1 MTYFHF
7 ILHPLFYVIK
17 KVSNFFGWQKIARFA
32 DRMLKKIKTG
42 MKVSR
47 GQTAYARI
55 KNEFNLKG
63 NKQKVLDQFIKMHD
77 LT

>member
-1 MTYFHF
+1 MTNEEMV
-7 ILHPLFYVIK
+7 VITGK
-17 KVSNFFGWQKIARFA
+17 ENIERYRLLV
-32 DRMLKKIKTG
+32 LKTKLQLEISTG
-42 MKVSR
+42 MKITR

-55 KNEFNLKG
+55 KNEFNLKC

>member
-1 MTYFHF
+1 MVLITGKENIERYR
-7 ILHPLFYVIK
+7 LLV
-17 KVSNFFGWQKIARFA
+17 
-32 DRMLKKIKTG
+32 LKTKLQLEINTG
-42 MKVSR
+42 MKVTR

-63 NKQKVLDQFIKMHD
+63 NKQKVLDQFVEMHN

>member
-1 MTYFHF
+1 
-7 ILHPLFYVIK
+7 
-17 KVSNFFGWQKIARFA
+17 
-32 DRMLKKIKTG
+32 MLITGKENIERYRLLVVTTKLQLEINTG
-42 MKVSR
+42 MKVTR

-63 NKQKVLDQFIKMHD
+63 NKQKVLDQFVEMHN

>member
-1 MTYFHF
+1 
-7 ILHPLFYVIK
+7 
-17 KVSNFFGWQKIARFA
+17 
-32 DRMLKKIKTG
+32 MLITGKENIERYRLLVLKTKLQLEINTG
-42 MKVSR
+42 MKVTR

-63 NKQKVLDQFIKMHD
+63 NKQKVLDQFVEMHN

>member
-1 MTYFHF
+1 MLITGKDNIERYR
-7 ILHPLFYVIK
+7 LFV
-17 KVSNFFGWQKIARFA
+17 
-32 DRMLKKIKTG
+32 LKTKLQLEISTD
-42 MKVSR
+42 MKVTR

>member
-1 MTYFHF
+1 MLITGKDNIERYR
-7 ILHPLFYVIK
+7 LFAMK
-17 KVSNFFGWQKIARFA
+17 A
-32 DRMLKKIKTG
+32 MLQLEISTG
-42 MKVSR
+42 MKVVR

-63 NKQKVLDQFIKMHD
+63 NKQKVLDQFIKIHD

>member
-1 MTYFHF
+1 MTNEEMV
-7 ILHPLFYVIK
+7 VITGK
-17 KVSNFFGWQKIARFA
+17 ENIERYRLLV
-32 DRMLKKIKTG
+32 LKTKLQLEISTG
-42 MKVSR
+42 MKITK

>member
-1 MTYFHF
+1 MLITGKDNIERYR
-7 ILHPLFYVIK
+7 LFAMK
-17 KVSNFFGWQKIARFA
+17 T
-32 DRMLKKIKTG
+32 MLQLEISTG
-42 MKVSR
+42 MKVVR

-63 NKQKVLDQFIKMHD
+63 NKQKVLDQFITMHN

>member
-1 MTYFHF
+1 
-7 ILHPLFYVIK
+7 
-17 KVSNFFGWQKIARFA
+17 
-32 DRMLKKIKTG
+32 MLITGKENIERYRLLVLKTKLQLEISTG
-42 MKVSR
+42 MKVTR

-63 NKQKVLDQFIKMHD
+63 NKQKVLDQFVEMHN

>member
-1 MTYFHF
+1 MLITGKDNIERYR
-7 ILHPLFYVIK
+7 LFAMK
-17 KVSNFFGWQKIARFA
+17 A
-32 DRMLKKIKTG
+32 MLQLEISTG
-42 MKVSR
+42 MKVVR

-63 NKQKVLDQFIKMHD
+63 NKQKVLDQFVEMHN

>member
-1 MTYFHF
+1 MLITG
-7 ILHPLFYVIK
+7 K
-17 KVSNFFGWQKIARFA
+17 DNIARYRLFA
-32 DRMLKKIKTG
+32 MKAMLQLEISTG
-42 MKVSR
+42 MKVVR

-63 NKQKVLDQFIKMHD
+63 NKQKVLDQFITMHN

>member
-1 MTYFHF
+1 
-7 ILHPLFYVIK
+7 
-17 KVSNFFGWQKIARFA
+17 
-32 DRMLKKIKTG
+32 MLITGKENIERYRLLVLKTKLQLEISTG
-42 MKVSR
+42 MKVTR

-63 NKQKVLDQFIKMHD
+63 NKQKVLDQFVKMHN

>member
-1 MTYFHF
+1 MLITGKENIERYRLLVLKTKLQLE
-7 ILHPLFYVIK
+7 INTGV
-17 KVSNFFGWQKIARFA
+17 KV
-32 DRMLKKIKTG
+32 T
-42 MKVSR
+42 R

-63 NKQKVLDQFIKMHD
+63 NKQKVLDQFVEMHN

>member
-1 MTYFHF
+1 MLITGKDNIERYR
-7 ILHPLFYVIK
+7 LFAMK
-17 KVSNFFGWQKIARFA
+17 A
-32 DRMLKKIKTG
+32 MLQLEISTG

>member
-1 MTYFHF
+1 
-7 ILHPLFYVIK
+7 
-17 KVSNFFGWQKIARFA
+17 
-32 DRMLKKIKTG
+32 MLITGKENIERYRLLVLKTKLQLEINTG
-42 MKVSR
+42 MKVTR

-63 NKQKVLDQFIKMHD
+63 NKQKVLNQFVEMHN